1 MIAQEFAAPQAS
13 CRDVFFPP
21 NCNWESYTSPAM
33 NPWHDVAIGED
44 PARSFHCVIEVPS
57 GSKCKYELDKTTG
70 LLRLD
75 RVLYSAVHYPANYG
89 FIPRTYC
96 EDGDPLDVLVLCQES
111 VVPLC
116 IMRARPIG
124 VITMTDEEGRDDKII
139 GVAVDDPEFT
149 HCNDV
154 KELPPHRLREIQQ
167 FLRDYK
173 SLEGKIA
180 KVGPLQGAAQAN
192 KVIKAAAVLYRDDIY
207 PTLGVPATKR
217 P

>member
-1 MIAQEFAAPQAS
+1 
-13 CRDVFFPP
+13 
-21 NCNWESYTSPAM
+21 M

-44 PARSFHCVIEVPS
+44 PGHTFNCVIEVPS

-89 FIPRTYC
+89 FVPRTYC

-124 VITMTDEEGRDDKII
+124 VITMTDEEGQDDKII
-139 GVAVDDPEFT
+139 AVASDDPEFA
-149 HCNDV
+149 HCKDV
-154 KELPPHRLREIQQ
+154 KELPPHRSREIQQ

-173 SLEGKIA
+173 SLEGKVA
-180 KVGPLQGAAQAN
+180 KVGPLFGASRAE
-192 KVIKAAAVLYRDDIY
+192 KIIRSAVNLYRQDIY
-207 PTLGVPATKR
+207 PTLGVPSSKR
-217 P
+217 R

>member
-1 MIAQEFAAPQAS
+1 M
-13 CRDVFFPP
+13 
-21 NCNWESYTSPAM
+21 
-33 NPWHDVAIGED
+33 GED
-44 PARSFHCVIEVPS
+44 PTRSFHCVIEVPS
-57 GSKCKYELDKTTG
+57 GSKTKYELDKTTG

-96 EDGDPLDVLVLCQES
+96 QDGDPLDVLVLCQEP

-116 IMRARPIG
+116 IMRARAIG
-124 VITMTDEEGRDDKII
+124 VISMTDEEGRDDKII
-139 GVAVDDPEFT
+139 SVAVDDPEFIEV
-149 HCNDV
+149 NDV

-180 KVGPLQGAAQAN
+180 RVGPLQGARQAH
-192 KVIKAAAVLYRDDIY
+192 KVIAAAADLYRDEIY
-207 PTLGVPATKR
+207 PTLGIPSGKR

>member
-1 MIAQEFAAPQAS
+1 MNPADRLVYF
-13 CRDVFFPP
+13 
-21 NCNWESYTSPAM
+21 PAM

-57 GSKCKYELDKTTG
+57 GSKIKYELDKTTG

-96 EDGDPLDVLVLCQES
+96 GDGDPLDVLVLCQEA

-124 VITMTDEEGRDDKII
+124 VITMTDEEGQDDKII
-139 GVAVDDPEFT
+139 AVAGDDPDYIGIS
-149 HCNDV
+149 DV
-154 KELPPHRLREIQQ
+154 KDLPGHRFREIQQ

-173 SLEGKIA
+173 SLEGKSA
-180 KVGPLQGAAQAN
+180 KVGPLEGAKRAL
-192 KVIKAAAVLYRDDIY
+192 KVSRDAIALYRDEIY
-207 PTLGVPATKR
+207 PTLGVPGTRR

>member
-1 MIAQEFAAPQAS
+1 
-13 CRDVFFPP
+13 
-21 NCNWESYTSPAM
+21 M
-33 NPWHDVAIGED
+33 NPWHDVAIGDD
-44 PARSFHCVIEVPS
+44 PNRSFTCVIEVPS
-57 GSKCKYELDKTTG
+57 GSKNKYELDKTTG

-89 FIPRTYC
+89 FVPRTYC
-96 EDGDPLDVLVLCQES
+96 EDGDPLDVLVLCQEP

-124 VITMTDEEGRDDKII
+124 VITMTDEEGQDDKII
-139 GVAVDDPEFT
+139 AVAVDDPEFT
-149 HCNDV
+149 DCNDV

-173 SLEGKIA
+173 SLEGKVA
-180 KVGPLQGAAQAN
+180 RVGPLQGAKKAHA
-192 KVIKAAAVLYRDDIY
+192 VIHHAIALYRDRIY

-217 P
+217 R

>member
-1 MIAQEFAAPQAS
+1 
-13 CRDVFFPP
+13 
-21 NCNWESYTSPAM
+21 M
-33 NPWHDVAIGED
+33 NPCTTSRRRGPHPQLHW
-44 PARSFHCVIEVPS
+44 RQSRVPS
-57 GSKCKYELDKTTG
+57 GSKNKYELDKTTG

-96 EDGDPLDVLVLCQES
+96 GDGDPLDVLVLCQEP

-124 VITMTDEEGRDDKII
+124 VITMTDHDGQDDKII
-139 GVAVDDPEFT
+139 AWAGGRPRIRRDRGYQRPAEPSL
-149 HCNDV
+149 
-154 KELPPHRLREIQQ
+154 KEIQQ

-180 KVGPLQGAAQAN
+180 KVGPW
-192 KVIKAAAVLYRDDIY
+192 KAARRPSGSSATRS
-207 PTLGVPATKR
+207 PSTATRSTPASGFPATKR

>member
-1 MIAQEFAAPQAS
+1 
-13 CRDVFFPP
+13 
-21 NCNWESYTSPAM
+21 M
-33 NPWHDVAIGED
+33 NPWHDVAIGD
-44 PARSFHCVIEVPS
+44 NPVHSFHCVIEVPS

-139 GVAVDDPEFT
+139 AVAVDDPEFS

-154 KELPPHRLREIQQ
+154 SELPPHRLREIQQ

-173 SLEGKIA
+173 SLEGKVA
-180 KVGPLQGAAQAN
+180 KVGPLQGARKAHA
-192 KVIKAAAVLYRDDIY
+192 VIRSAAALYRDDIY
-207 PTLGVPATKR
+207 PTLGVPSTKR
-217 P
+217 R

>member
-1 MIAQEFAAPQAS
+1 
-13 CRDVFFPP
+13 
-21 NCNWESYTSPAM
+21 M

-44 PARSFHCVIEVPS
+44 PDRLFHCVIEVPS
-57 GSKCKYELDKTTG
+57 GSKNKYELDKATG

-96 EDGDPLDVLVLCQES
+96 DDGDPLDVLILCQEP

-116 IMRARPIG
+116 IMRARPVG
-124 VITMTDEEGRDDKII
+124 VIKMTDEEGEDDKII
-139 GVAVDDPEFT
+139 AVAVDDPEFNQ
-149 HCNDV
+149 CNDV

-167 FLRDYK
+167 FLTDYK

-180 KVGPLQGAAQAN
+180 RVGPLKPARDAR
-192 KVIKAAAVLYRDDIY
+192 KVIQAAIKLYQKDIF
-207 PTLGVPATKR
+207 PNLGHPATTPRKR
-217 P
+217 

>member
-1 MIAQEFAAPQAS
+1 
-13 CRDVFFPP
+13 
-21 NCNWESYTSPAM
+21 M

-44 PARSFHCVIEVPS
+44 PAHAFHCVIEVPS
-57 GSKCKYELDKTTG
+57 GSKNKYELDKSTG

-96 EDGDPLDVLVLCQES
+96 GDGDPLDVLVLCQEA

-124 VITMTDEEGRDDKII
+124 VITMTDEEGQDDKII
-139 GVAVDDPEFT
+139 AAAVDDPEFS
-149 HCNDV
+149 HCMDV
-154 KELPPHRLREIQQ
+154 KELPPHRHREIQQ

-173 SLEGKIA
+173 SLEGKVA
-180 KVGPLQGAAQAN
+180 KVGPLHGAVKAN
-192 KVIKAAAVLYRDDIY
+192 RVVQSAIAMYRDEIY
-207 PTLGVPATKR
+207 PSLGIPAGKR